1 MKVRSPQYEASQED
15 NKEIGR
21 KVKVSEI
28 IASHWE
34 IRSTL
39 QRADSVSLG
48 LFLSLK
54 VRERKGLRS
63 GQWGGG
69 DYRRGTHLNHL
80 SEFWCNNV
88 SLLVLSKA
96 LSHQDKAGR
105 RTTYSGGWSHHLL
118 GARPALHLHM
128 CYVTLCV
135 TIIFSFG
142 PLGWLFQK
150 CFVSLVRALY
160 SFYYFYIQL
169 KSMA

>member
-105 RTTYSGGWSHHLL
+105 RTTYSVADLTICSG
-118 GARPALHLHM
+118 PAQP
-128 CYVTLCV
+128 CTCTCV
-135 TIIFSFG
+135 MS
-142 PLGWLFQK
+142 PS
-150 CFVSLVRALY
+150 VSLSSFPLALWAGF
-160 SFYYFYIQL
+160 SRSVLFPWSGLYIHFTTYIFN
-169 KSMA
+169 